1 MGTWIT
7 GLGAALLAPALLTL
21 APDDARAQ
29 DGETIKVA
37 VIAPLSGPWAR
48 QGQLIQLGAEMA
60 VDEINEQGGIEA
72 LGGAKL
78 ELLSADAGDTPEKAK
93 NAAQRLIA
101 QEPNLMGGTGAWL
114 SSFTLAVTEVTE
126 RAQVPWLTLSYADS
140 LTERGFK
147 YIFQTSLPASQ
158 QSAQALPTI
167 LELAEQAT
175 GGIPQTAGIIGDNT
189 ASPEAFLKPMREG
202 GLEEVGIE
210 VVMDETYTPPLSDA
224 TPLIQRVRSAQPEML
239 LFISSNIPDLKLGL
253 EKLNEFQLGDI
264 PVIGNGAHSG
274 APEVLNNIAPELLEG
289 MMFVVADW
297 GLKGQ
302 EDIIERFKERT
313 GEPWMT
319 QDSITAY
326 GDIWIIKEALERVG
340 EADRVKVAEEIHKM
354 ELIEG
359 PAAVAF
365 PGTVAFGDDG
375 RRTGAQLVIVQW
387 QDGVPVSVY
396 PPEQALGTPRWPKE

>member
-1 MGTWIT
+1 MGTWIARFGT
-7 GLGAALLAPALLTL
+7 ALLTPALLMPAAT
-21 APDDARAQ
+21 DVSAQ
-29 DGETIKVA
+29 DPETIKVA

-60 VDEINEQGGIEA
+60 VDEINEQGGIAA

-93 NAAQRLIA
+93 NAAQRLVA
-101 QEPNLMGGTGAWL
+101 QEPDLMGGTGAWL

-140 LTERGFK
+140 LTERGFA

-158 QSAQALPTI
+158 QSGQALPTI
-167 LELAEQAT
+167 LELAKQAT
-175 GGIPQTAGIIGDNT
+175 GGIPKTAGIIGDNT

-202 GLEEVGIE
+202 GLEAMGVE

-224 TPLIQRVRSAQPEML
+224 TPLVQRVRSAQPEML

-253 EKLNEFQLGDI
+253 EKLNEFQLRAI
-264 PVIGNGAHSG
+264 PVIGNGAHNG

-326 GDIWIIKEALERVG
+326 GDMWIIKEALERVA
-340 EADRVKVAEEIHKM
+340 EADPVKVAEEIHSM
-354 ELIEG
+354 ELTEG
-359 PAAVAF
+359 PAAVVF
-365 PGTVAFGDDG
+365 PGMVGFDESG

-396 PPEQALGTPRWPKE
+396 PPEQAVSTPRWPKQ

>member
-1 MGTWIT
+1 MGTWRT
-7 GLGAALLAPALLTL
+7 GLATALIAPALLTL
-21 APDDARAQ
+21 GASDARAQ
-29 DGETIKVA
+29 EPETVKVA

-60 VDEINEQGGIEA
+60 VDEINELGGIEA

-93 NAAQRLIA
+93 NAAQRLIS
-101 QEPNLMGGTGAWL
+101 QEPNLVGGTGAWL

-126 RAQVPWLTLSYADS
+126 RAKIPWLTLSYADS
-140 LTERGFK
+140 LTERGFD

-167 LELAEQAT
+167 LELAKQAT
-175 GGIPQTAGIIGDNT
+175 GDIPKTAGIIGDNT

-202 GLEEVGIE
+202 GLEEMGIE

-224 TPLIQRVRSAQPEML
+224 TPLIQRVRSAQPEIL

-264 PVIGNGAHSG
+264 PVIGNGAHNG

-297 GLKGQ
+297 ALKGQ

-313 GEPWMT
+313 GEPWIT

-326 GDIWIIKEALERVG
+326 GDMWILKEALERVG
-340 EADRVKVAEEIHKM
+340 EADPVKVAAEIHKM
-354 ELIEG
+354 ELTEG

-365 PGTVAFGDDG
+365 PGAVAFDESG
-375 RRTGAQLVIVQW
+375 RRTGGQLVIVQW

-396 PPEQALGTPRWPKE
+396 PPEQALGTPRWPKQ

>member
-1 MGTWIT
+1 MGIWTA
-7 GLGAALLAPALLTL
+7 GLATALLAPALLTL
-21 APDDARAQ
+21 APGAARAQ
-29 DGETIKVA
+29 DAETIKVA

-60 VDEINEQGGIEA
+60 VDEINEMGGIEA

-78 ELLSADAGDTPEKAK
+78 ELLVADAGDTPEKAK

-140 LTERGFK
+140 LTERGFD

-167 LELAEQAT
+167 LELAKQAT

-202 GLEEVGIE
+202 GLEEMGIE

-253 EKLNEFQLGDI
+253 EKLNEFQLGEI
-264 PVIGNGAHSG
+264 PVIGNGAHNG

-297 GLKGQ
+297 SLTGQ

-326 GDIWIIKEALERVG
+326 GDMWIIKEALERVG

-354 ELIEG
+354 ELTEG

-365 PGTVAFGDDG
+365 PGTVAFGEDG

-396 PPEQALGTPRWPKE
+396 PPEQALSTPRWPKE